1 MTTVIVI
8 LTILL
13 IIGVCVWFYF
23 KNRKPN
29 PPQPIPDSGETPS
42 SGDTEP
48 DAPEPVDTGDTEP
61 IDSGDT
67 PDTGD
72 TEPTCI
78 ADSETHKIQDA
89 VPYFAS
95 AERTKIGWYDTENI
109 CDGEWSVN
117 DSEGINFLSD
127 IKFEDG
133 DITAVVSDTNYGE
146 ERTTRYITHLSG
158 ENVSKDDFFDVTQA
172 SAVDDEFTTILDAFR
187 SEADVK
193 VGSETYNYLK
203 KIYCEAKA
211 QYYGETSANGIPAL
225 YKEANFPNIYNFY
238 GDNGDETSSFKCF
251 AGWLFSL
258 VLSELKPNRRV
269 YIFKIGYE
277 MGGYDR
283 YSNIYGYKFK
293 CDPNV
298 ARLVASSLY
307 VSMRGLKKP
316 NVDSMRKEI
325 GGSKYNNTLYDLRK
339 TDKESVG
346 DDDFYT
352 DFRQFMPTAPGPY
365 APGYSSRPDVT
376 YPNEKKDEKSNLLVD
391 REIHEMVVKDYNLDE
406 AKFYEK
412 VVQAIADE
420 EACTYHLFGDNVTVD
435 NYKFHPVFGVDTI
448 GRRFNGYGKMADFAF
463 DSLKASSSSRTILQS
478 KDVFPKQYGRLRP
491 GCSWSQEG
499 VKNSAT
505 DDRRNALCDIDIED
519 NDGCKDSSQFG
530 YYTSKNQWVYTQAE
544 EDAFC
549 EAQKNSLYANSYP
562 SGHSSGIQ
570 GAGMVLM
577 ELMPELS
584 DKILRALN
592 QFAVNRTI
600 ARYHWNSDTVN
611 GRVLGGA
618 TNAVAH
624 AASDYDARL
633 EEARKELEN
642 PSPEPT
648 PTPTEKVNLTLSYA
662 IGGYG
667 SCHCDSGEQTITH
680 NCKKQA
686 DTDRHPSINVSQ
698 KVEFTI
704 EGAGMKT
711 VDGKTSGTW
720 ETNKNYELICPAV
733 GEGEEK
739 TAKITMRND
748 NGIRILYYKLCRCST
763 HDDGAGSI

>member
-251 AGWLFSL
+251 AGWLF
-258 VLSELKPNRRV
+258 
-269 YIFKIGYE
+269 
-277 MGGYDR
+277 
-283 YSNIYGYKFK
+283 
-293 CDPNV
+293 
-298 ARLVASSLY
+298 
-307 VSMRGLKKP
+307 
-316 NVDSMRKEI
+316 
-325 GGSKYNNTLYDLRK
+325 
-339 TDKESVG
+339 
-346 DDDFYT
+346 
-352 DFRQFMPTAPGPY
+352 
-365 APGYSSRPDVT
+365 
-376 YPNEKKDEKSNLLVD
+376 
-391 REIHEMVVKDYNLDE
+391 
-406 AKFYEK
+406 
-412 VVQAIADE
+412 
-420 EACTYHLFGDNVTVD
+420 
-435 NYKFHPVFGVDTI
+435 
-448 GRRFNGYGKMADFAF
+448 
-463 DSLKASSSSRTILQS
+463 
-478 KDVFPKQYGRLRP
+478 
-491 GCSWSQEG
+491 
-499 VKNSAT
+499 
-505 DDRRNALCDIDIED
+505 
-519 NDGCKDSSQFG
+519 
-530 YYTSKNQWVYTQAE
+530 
-544 EDAFC
+544 
-549 EAQKNSLYANSYP
+549 
-562 SGHSSGIQ
+562 
-570 GAGMVLM
+570 
-577 ELMPELS
+577 
-584 DKILRALN
+584 
-592 QFAVNRTI
+592 
-600 ARYHWNSDTVN
+600 
-611 GRVLGGA
+611 
-618 TNAVAH
+618 
-624 AASDYDARL
+624 
-633 EEARKELEN
+633 
-642 PSPEPT
+642 
-648 PTPTEKVNLTLSYA
+648 
-662 IGGYG
+662 
-667 SCHCDSGEQTITH
+667 
-680 NCKKQA
+680 
-686 DTDRHPSINVSQ
+686 
-698 KVEFTI
+698 
-704 EGAGMKT
+704 
-711 VDGKTSGTW
+711 
-720 ETNKNYELICPAV
+720 
-733 GEGEEK
+733 
-739 TAKITMRND
+739 
-748 NGIRILYYKLCRCST
+748 
-763 HDDGAGSI
+763 